1 MYILIVTIN
10 CFLVSLKR
18 KGSKAPWKRL
28 QRKLELE
35 SKHCIDKIAA
45 VVKRATRRDKRN
57 FYRRKSDD
65 AEKAAVRG
73 NQRELFKISKEL
85 DGTRKTYN
93 GLIKDENVNKL
104 NTDREKNK
112 R

>member
-1 MYILIVTIN
+1 MSYEETRTR
-10 CFLVSLKR
+10 F
-18 KGSKAPWKRL
+18 KALHRQK
-28 QRKLELE
+28 
-35 SKHCIDKIAA
+35 AA
-45 VVKRATRRDKRN
+45 EVKRATRRDRRN
-57 FYRRKSDD
+57 FYRRKAED
-65 AEKAAVRG
+65 AEEAAARG
-73 NQRELFKISKEL
+73 KQRELFKISKEL